1 MKTGDEVVLC
11 IATQPQGHA
20 FVEELVHHG
29 CRVTI
34 FALEEL
40 READWPAGVEIET
53 MPGGMS
59 QQQICNAIAY
69 LARSRNFVRIFA
81 LTAADAL
88 TAAGLRE
95 HMRVAGMGQ
104 TRTRYFTD
112 VVAMRAKAAHA
123 GIRVPAFT
131 LVLNYD
137 ILRNFLRE
145 VPAPWRLQPRA
156 IGHASDARILEEEE
170 PLWRALDELG
180 DRQSDYFVEQAIPG
194 ELLAAGGICVDG
206 KLRYNAMYTD
216 AQDSAA
222 GHGVLA
228 MHAKLVPAL
237 GMTRGAVHSRF
248 LLSSG
253 SGSLYFLETAP
264 VPAGAAD
271 SDLWREWGRLEADAL
286 RGK

>member
-20 FVEELVHHG
+20 FIEELIHQG
-29 CRVTI
+29 CRVTV
-34 FALEEL
+34 FTLEEF
-40 READWPAGVEIET
+40 REAGWPAGAEVET

-59 QQQICNAIAY
+59 QRQICNAIAY
-69 LARSRNFVRIFA
+69 LARSRNFIRIFA
-81 LTAADAL
+81 LTAADAM

-95 HMRVAGMGQ
+95 HMRIAGMGQ

-112 VVAMRAKAAHA
+112 VVAMRAKAAYA

-137 ILRNFLRE
+137 NLRKFLQE

-156 IGHASDARILEEEE
+156 IGHADDARILEEEE
-170 PLWRALDELG
+170 TLWRALDELG

-194 ELLAAGGICVDG
+194 ELLAAAGICVDG
-206 KLRYNAMYTD
+206 KLRYNAMYMD
-216 AQDSAA
+216 AQDVAA

-248 LLSSG
+248 LLSAG

-264 VPAGAAD
+264 VPACAAD
-271 SDLWREWGRLEADAL
+271 NSPWQEWGRLEAAAL